1 MELEASLRRQA
12 RDKYLLPRDMA
23 VIAARRV
30 GCLGAGGRAL
40 ESERALGSVS
50 SAEEGL
56 QLERRGGNN
65 WCDYK
70 EAPSSQMWFPGALG
84 GRGHR
89 QC

>member
-12 RDKYLLPRDMA
+12 RDKCLLPRDLA
-23 VIAARRV
+23 VIAAQRM
-30 GCLGAGGRAL
+30 GCLGTRGRAL

-56 QLERRGGNN
+56 HLERRGGNN
-65 WCDYK
+65 WCDNK